1 MHMHVHNMH
10 MRIQKNISR
19 GSKGYFSLQGGMS
32 FFWLRI
38 SGGGGGGWGR
48 GGLTLDPRMACLPS
62 LKLYDIQYIHVP
74 KVFLNCMH

>member
-1 MHMHVHNMH
+1 MPCTHVLLYDYTDMHMHVHNMH

-48 GGLTLDPRMACLPS
+48 GGSHLRSAHGMLAIVEAL
-62 LKLYDIQYIHVP
+62 
-74 KVFLNCMH
+74 